1 MFAEHNLLGIEFET
15 RFFVA
20 VDPAAGGEKS
30 DFAVVSFLVYRGIYQ
45 VRACFRAV
53 CLRFIFRCF

>member
-45 VRACFRAV
+45 VCVCF
-53 CLRFIFRCF
+53 RFIFRSF